1 MNKQTLAL
9 GVSIALTTMLMIPI
23 NIPPNVAKAYSCSS
37 SLLRKYTLIANQL
50 AFYTLLLFNG
60 RYSLFLSQ
68 LVSECGFQHLTLESS
83 SCGRSFILIY

>member
-37 SLLRKYTLIANQL
+37 SLLRKY
-50 AFYTLLLFNG
+50 
-60 RYSLFLSQ
+60 
-68 LVSECGFQHLTLESS
+68 
-83 SCGRSFILIY
+83 ILWSRIN